1 MSSVPTRNAGN
12 VQAPAKTCFAARSL
26 ARTSRRGDAKR
37 AFTFDSVRSLRS
49 ARTQIKKKS
58 MFNRKRTGYI
68 LERGSPLCFR
78 YVRLRMR
85 ATALCATE
93 RPGRHSVQVPTV
105 MLRRS
110 TSFNPLTS
118 LRPVQG

>member
-49 ARTQIKKKS
+49 ARTQIKKKKKACLIES
-58 MFNRKRTGYI
+58 GLAI
-68 LERGSPLCFR
+68 
-78 YVRLRMR
+78 
-85 ATALCATE
+85 
-93 RPGRHSVQVPTV
+93 
-105 MLRRS
+105 
-110 TSFNPLTS
+110 S
-118 LRPVQG
+118 LREARHCAFGM